1 MQESAAW
8 YDTGRFTYKKNRNEF
23 EARDSTRAMAFTCG
37 LVELIAK
44 LGVSA
49 SAADSLVASCLAL
62 LKEHF
67 EGH

>member
-1 MQESAAW
+1 
-8 YDTGRFTYKKNRNEF
+8 
-23 EARDSTRAMAFTCG
+23 MAFTCG